1 MKFSCLKLAAL
12 LFLLSGCATSYNPDI
27 DYNPEYNFNQLQTFV
42 VLDDF
47 EANQEAS
54 KKLNRNLSSLD
65 NDRLIKAITNT
76 LKQKGMVEADKANAD
91 MQVRFQLVTK
101 DKTQLRTYNTG
112 FYQCWRC
119 RGHYGYGGITPVQQ
133 VEIKDYVEGTII
145 IDFVDPTEGKSVW
158 RSVVSKA
165 IKKTK
170 IPVEEKQAKIQEL
183 VNAMLASFK
192 APAVP
197 AQ

>member
-1 MKFSCLKLAAL
+1 MKFSCFKLAAL

-27 DYNPEYNFNQLQTFV
+27 DYNPEYNFNQLQTFI

-47 EANQEAS
+47 EANQQAS
-54 KKLNRNLSSLD
+54 KTLNRNLSSLD
-65 NDRLIKAITNT
+65 NDRLIKAISNT
-76 LKQKGMVEADKANAD
+76 LKQKGMAEVDIADAD

-101 DKTQLRTYNTG
+101 DKTKLTSYNTG
-112 FYQCWRC
+112 YYQCWRC
-119 RGHYGYGGITPVQQ
+119 RGYYGYGAVGPVQH

-145 IDFVDPTEGKSVW
+145 IDFVDPAQGKSVW

-165 IKKTK
+165 IKKSK

-183 VNAMLASFK
+183 VNAMLVSFK
-192 APAVP
+192 APVAP

>member
-1 MKFSCLKLAAL
+1 MKFSYFKFAAL
-12 LFLLSGCATSYNPDI
+12 LLLLSGCATSYNPDI
-27 DYNPEYNFNQLQTFV
+27 DYNPEYNFSQLQTFV
-42 VLDDF
+42 VLNDF
-47 EANQEAS
+47 EANQQAS

-65 NDRLIKAITNT
+65 NDRLIKAISNT
-76 LKQKGMVEADKANAD
+76 LKQKGMVEADKADAD

-119 RGHYGYGGITPVQQ
+119 RGYYGYPHHTVQQ

-145 IDFVDPTEGKSVW
+145 IDFVDPVEGKSVW

-165 IKKTK
+165 ISKTK
-170 IPVEEKQAKIQEL
+170 IPVAEKQAKIQEL

-192 APAVP
+192 APAV

>member
-1 MKFSCLKLAAL
+1 MKFSCFKFAAL
-12 LFLLSGCATSYNPDI
+12 LLLLSGCATSYNPDI
-27 DYNPEYNFNQLQTFV
+27 DYNPEYNFAQLQTFV

-47 EANQEAS
+47 EANQQAS

-65 NDRLIKAITNT
+65 NDRLIKAISNT
-76 LKQKGMVEADKANAD
+76 LKQKGMAEVDKADAD

-119 RGHYGYGGITPVQQ
+119 RGFYSYPHHTGTQ

-145 IDFVDPTEGKSVW
+145 IDFVDPAEGKSVW

-192 APAVP
+192 APIV

>member
-1 MKFSCLKLAAL
+1 MKLSYFKFAAL
-12 LFLLSGCATSYNPDI
+12 LMLLSGCATTYNPDI
-27 DYNPEYNFNQLQTFV
+27 DYNPEYNFSQLQSFV
-42 VLDDF
+42 VLDNF
-47 EANQEAS
+47 EANQQAS

-65 NDRLIKAITNT
+65 NDRLIKAISNT
-76 LKQKGMVEADKANAD
+76 LKQKGMVETEITDAD

-101 DKTQLRTYNTG
+101 DKTQLRTYNSG

-119 RGHYGYGGITPVQQ
+119 RGFYGPVTPVQH
-133 VEIKDYVEGTII
+133 VEVKDYVEGTII

-170 IPVEEKQAKIQEL
+170 TPVEEKQAKIQEL

-192 APAVP
+192 APVVAE
-197 AQ
+197 Q